1 MIGKAGN
8 IQMLTPADIH
18 NKEFSR
24 GFRGYSEEEVD
35 DFLDEVIESVEEMMK
50 KISKLED
57 DLSLEQ
63 KKVAQYQEM
72 EKNLQDTL
80 AVAQK
85 TAEDVVENAKQRV
98 AEMEQAAKEDC
109 DRLRHQTEM
118 AIQRRMDDATVKVRE
133 QQTIYEAGVAREK
146 QFIVRLRSL
155 LRSELAILNADG
167 LTEIIGADDGA
178 QAAAPAPEP
187 AAAVPESEVPS
198 NSWRGQQMGAPV
210 ETDARV
216 LAQQREAEMRKG
228 NE

>member
-1 MIGKAGN
+1 
-8 IQMLTPADIH
+8 MLTPADIH

-24 GFRGYSEEEVD
+24 GFRGYNEEEVD

-57 DLSLEQ
+57 DLALEQ
-63 KKVAQYQEM
+63 KKVAQYQDM

-85 TAEDVVENAKQRV
+85 TAEDVVESAKERA
-98 AEMEQAAKEDC
+98 AEMEHAAKEDC

-118 AIQRRMDDATVKVRE
+118 AIQRRMDDAMVKVRD
-133 QQTIYEAGVAREK
+133 QQTLYEAGVAREK

-155 LRSELAILNADG
+155 LRSELAILSADG
-167 LTEIIGADDGA
+167 LTEIIGADENL
-178 QAAAPAPEP
+178 QASAPSTESTASTPEAPVSAP
-187 AAAVPESEVPS
+187 TSD
-198 NSWRGQQMGAPV
+198 SWRGQPMGNTPV

-228 NE
+228 ND

>member
-1 MIGKAGN
+1 
-8 IQMLTPADIH
+8 MLTPADIH

-24 GFRGYSEEEVD
+24 GFRGYNEEEVD

-57 DLSLEQ
+57 DLALEQ

-85 TAEDVVENAKQRV
+85 TAEDVVESAKERA
-98 AEMEQAAKEDC
+98 AEMEHAAKEDC

-118 AIQRRMDDATVKVRE
+118 AIQRRMDDAMVKVRD
-133 QQTIYEAGVAREK
+133 QQTLYEAGVAREK

-167 LTEIIGADDGA
+167 LTEIIGADETL
-178 QAAAPAPEP
+178 QASTPSTEPEAAPDNSMPT
-187 AAAVPESEVPS
+187 AASD
-198 NSWRGQQMGAPV
+198 SWRGQPMGAAPV

-216 LAQQREAEMRKG
+216 LAQQREADRRKG

>member
-1 MIGKAGN
+1 
-8 IQMLTPADIH
+8 
-18 NKEFSR
+18 
-24 GFRGYSEEEVD
+24 
-35 DFLDEVIESVEEMMK
+35 MK

-167 LTEIIGADDGA
+167 LTEIIGADDGT
-178 QAAAPAPEP
+178 QAAAPASEP
-187 AAAVPESEVPS
+187 AVAVPEPETPS

>member
-1 MIGKAGN
+1 M
-8 IQMLTPADIH
+8 QMVTPADIH

-24 GFRGYSEEEVD
+24 GFRGYNEEEVD

-50 KISKLED
+50 KISQLED
-57 DLSLEQ
+57 DLALEQ
-63 KKVAQYQEM
+63 KKVAHYQEM

-85 TAEDVVENAKQRV
+85 TADEVVESAKQR
-98 AEMEQAAKEDC
+98 ADELEHATKENC

-167 LTEIIGADDGA
+167 LTEIIGADESM
-178 QAAAPAPEP
+178 QISAPAAEPE
-187 AAAVPESEVPS
+187 AAKPEASTPTAAS
-198 NSWRGQQMGAPV
+198 DSCQGQQIKDAPT
-210 ETDARV
+210 ETDAGEPALKSEEDR
-216 LAQQREAEMRKG
+216 QKG
-228 NE
+228 ND

>member
-1 MIGKAGN
+1 
-8 IQMLTPADIH
+8 MLTAADIH

-35 DFLDEVIESVEEMMK
+35 DFLDEVIESVEEMVK

-57 DLSLEQ
+57 DLALEQ

-85 TAEDVVENAKQRV
+85 TADEVVESAKQR
-98 AEMEQAAKEDC
+98 ADELEHATKENC

-133 QQTIYEAGVAREK
+133 QQTLYEAGVAREK

-167 LTEIIGADDGA
+167 LTEIIGAEESL
-178 QAAAPAPEP
+178 QASAPSAEPEAATPGTSAPA
-187 AAAVPESEVPS
+187 AVSDA
-198 NSWRGQQMGAPV
+198 WRGQPMGDAPV

-216 LAQQREAEMRKG
+216 LAQQREADRQKG

>member
-1 MIGKAGN
+1 
-8 IQMLTPADIH
+8 MLTPADIH

-57 DLSLEQ
+57 DLALEQ

-85 TAEDVVENAKQRV
+85 TAEDVVESAKQRV

-178 QAAAPAPEP
+178 PAAAPAPEP
-187 AAAVPESEVPS
+187 AAAVPEPEGPS

>member
-1 MIGKAGN
+1 
-8 IQMLTPADIH
+8 MLTPADIH

-133 QQTIYEAGVAREK
+133 QQTVYEAGVAREK

>member
-1 MIGKAGN
+1 
-8 IQMLTPADIH
+8 MLTPADIH

-178 QAAAPAPEP
+178 PAAAPAPEP
-187 AAAVPESEVPS
+187 AAAVPEPETPS
-198 NSWRGQQMGAPV
+198 NLWRGQQMGASV

>member
-1 MIGKAGN
+1 
-8 IQMLTPADIH
+8 MLTPADIH

-118 AIQRRMDDATVKVRE
+118 AIQRRMDEATVKVRE

-167 LTEIIGADDGA
+167 LTEIIGADETL
-178 QAAAPAPEP
+178 QAPASSPDPAAPAPETSAP
-187 AAAVPESEVPS
+187 APASH
-198 NSWRGQQMGAPV
+198 SWRGQQMGAPV